1 MKLIVAVIQPT
12 KLQAVQEVLNQLNVQ
27 RMTLCDAQE
36 MADFDHPLM
45 MYQGGRLQAKLLR
58 KVVLQIV
65 VNDDF
70 LDRTLQA
77 IRTTACTRYQSTSD
91 DGMIL
96 VMPVD
101 AAYQFH
107 PLTEGPGAV

>member
-12 KLQAVQEVLNQLNVQ
+12 KLQAVQEVLNQMNVQ
-27 RMTLCDAQE
+27 RMTLLDAQE
-36 MADFDHPLM
+36 AADFDHPLM
-45 MYQGGRLQAKLLR
+45 LYHGGRLQAKLLR

-70 LDRTLQA
+70 LERTLTA
-77 IRTTACTRYQSTSD
+77 IQQTAQTQYQSTSD
-91 DGMIL
+91 DGVIL
-96 VMPVD
+96 VLPVD

-107 PLTEGPGAV
+107 PLTQGPGAV